1 MEKFY
6 GKVGFINTEV
16 TSPGVYGEVAVEK
29 PYYGEVE
36 RNSFRLSGN
45 DKVNE
50 NVVIVNTITIVA
62 DAYATEHFS
71 SIRYIEWLGSK
82 WKVSSVQVERP
93 VIRMTLGEVWNGVTA
108 DENS

>member
-1 MEKFY
+1 MERFY
-6 GKVGFINTEV
+6 GKVGFVDT
-16 TSPGVYGEVAVEK
+16 TLFSPGVYEEVATER

-36 RNSFRLSGN
+36 RNSFRLNSGE
-45 DKVNE
+45 KVNE

-71 SIRYIEWLGSK
+71 SIRYVEWLSSK

-93 VIRMTLGEVWNGVTA
+93 IIRMTLGEVWNGVTV
-108 DENS
+108 ENS